1 MLKLFAC
8 RQKGCVIVTDVK
20 QDGRLIP
27 YIKEGL
33 IREKLNWQRV
43 FQAKRIFSADKTV
56 LAKRKK
62 VT

>member
-8 RQKGCVIVTDVK
+8 RQKGCAVVTDVK

-27 YIKEGL
+27 QTIEGL

-43 FQAKRIFSADKTV
+43 TKSAEKTV
-56 LAKRKK
+56 LDKQK
-62 VT
+62 

>member
-8 RQKGCVIVTDVK
+8 RQKGCAVVTDVK

-27 YIKEGL
+27 QTIEGL

-56 LAKRKK
+56 LDKQK
-62 VT
+62 